1 MSLTRCKVA
10 NMKKKLLGA
19 SSHLKCMNKSHSNQ
33 NKSQNMRDIY
43 RVAIKVGLGLDVV
56 LKRSEESGDGGTKEK
71 ALKKEEL

>member
-1 MSLTRCKVA
+1 
-10 NMKKKLLGA
+10 
-19 SSHLKCMNKSHSNQ
+19 
-33 NKSQNMRDIY
+33 MRDIY